1 VLAGKDRRLVDQID
15 LLRYFAAL
23 LIVLGLLGGFA
34 VVARRAGWTGALPGL
49 GGLAPRPSDRRLGV
63 REALVL
69 DPRRRVVI
77 IRADDTE
84 HVLLLGAERELLLD
98 SRPAKPDPVFEPVTP
113 DADTDAAAPEADS
126 PAPRIVGEAS

>member
-1 VLAGKDRRLVDQID
+1 MDQID

-49 GGLAPRPSDRRLGV
+49 GGLAPRPTDRRLAV

-69 DPRRRVVI
+69 DPRRRLVI
-77 IRADDTE
+77 VRSDDTE

-98 SRPAKPDPVFEPVTP
+98 SRPARTDPVFEPVSPDPDDAP
-113 DADTDAAAPEADS
+113 DAAGAET
-126 PAPRIVGEAS
+126 PAPRIAGDAS

>member
-1 VLAGKDRRLVDQID
+1 MDQID

-49 GGLAPRPSDRRLGV
+49 GGLAPRPSDRRLAV

-98 SRPAKPDPVFEPVTP
+98 SRPARPDPVFEPVTP
-113 DADTDAAAPEADS
+113 DADADANAAAPEADS